1 MSEKKWTDYALIVM
15 KDLNFIILLYISL
28 LMAYCLCGY
37 VRENSAVEFLAMTD
51 RIPVTAWKVPVLVLC
66 LYGGCLLL
74 MYVRNRAGFALF
86 LKVLTEIVLCLLISA
101 LLGFSYT
108 GILLLILADTVRYF
122 TSAKW
127 TAVFVAAICIVY
139 LVINFDLL
147 SVFCSFVPLD
157 VYLEYFQKDARSV
170 LLGISNVLNSLNTFF
185 FFVYIFLFLSIQLS
199 EKERI
204 LSLNEQLNRTNVELQ
219 RATVRLEQYARE
231 SEKMAETR
239 ERNRLA
245 REIHDTLGHSLTGI
259 ITGIEACM
267 ALMDIAPDATKLQL
281 KAIADVARQ
290 GITDVRRSVKALRP
304 DALERADLASA
315 LTETIDDMRSATN
328 VQIDYECGTRLDCFN
343 NDEEDIIYRI
353 VQESITNSIRH
364 GRATHIWIRIT
375 REYNLLRI
383 SIRDNGIGCVN
394 VKKGFGLHHMDERLR
409 MLNGSLSWD
418 GTDGFTIEAQIP
430 IRWGNGG
437 DGNDKDFDRG

>member
-1 MSEKKWTDYALIVM
+1 MNGKKWTDYALIVM
-15 KDLNFIILLYISL
+15 KNLNFIIILYLSL
-28 LMAYCLCGY
+28 LMAYCLRGY
-37 VRENSAVEFLAMTD
+37 VRENSAEEFLTMTD
-51 RIPVTAWKVPVLVLC
+51 RIPLTAWKVPLLVVC
-66 LYGGCLLL
+66 LYVACLLL
-74 MYVRNRAGFALF
+74 MYVRNKTGFTLF
-86 LKVLTEIVLCLLISA
+86 LKVLTEIVLCLLVSS

-122 TSAKW
+122 TNAKW
-127 TAVFVAAICIVY
+127 TAIFVAAICIVY

-147 SVFCSFVPLD
+147 SVFYNVVPFD
-157 VYLEYFQKDARSV
+157 VYLEYFQKDVRSV
-170 LLGISNVLNSLNTFF
+170 LLGISNILNSLNTFL

-199 EKERI
+199 EKERM
-204 LSLNEQLNRTNVELQ
+204 LSLNEQLNKTNVELQ
-219 RATVRLEQYARE
+219 RATVQLEQYAKE

-259 ITGIEACM
+259 ITGIEACT
-267 ALMDIAPDATKLQL
+267 ALMDVAPDATKLQL

-315 LTETIDDMRSATN
+315 LMETIDEMRSATN
-328 VQIDYECGTRLDCFN
+328 VQIDYRCGTRLDCFN
-343 NDEEDIIYRI
+343 DDEEDIIYRI

-364 GRATHIWIRIT
+364 GRATHIWIEIT
-375 REYNLLRI
+375 REYNLLKM
-383 SIRDNGIGCVN
+383 SIRDDGIGCVN

-409 MLNGSLSWD
+409 MLNGSLSYD

-437 DGNDKDFDRG
+437 DGND